1 MQWGFG
7 VNLVKILLNSY
18 QCIREFV
25 HWDRGLIDPI
35 ASRLNTLLL
44 ICYLAAPRPTLDL
57 CRWGSLTN
65 LMLTHFS
72 PVSHFIPSEN
82 VRKSLVFWHFQGVKK
97 CDTGLKW
104 VNHCVSDTN
113 FNLGHRESPSKIGS
127 LSSTEHLLEFELGV
141 FESRDFSA
149 LTALKS
155 RVSWNALGTF
165 PWHELGTYTSESSWQ
180 KKMINPYSTNVP
192 LTR

>member
-104 VNHCVSDTN
+104 VNEIWGNTLTFV
-113 FNLGHRESPSKIGS
+113 LVYSK
-127 LSSTEHLLEFELGV
+127 LEYY
-141 FESRDFSA
+141 
-149 LTALKS
+149 
-155 RVSWNALGTF
+155 N
-165 PWHELGTYTSESSWQ
+165 Y
-180 KKMINPYSTNVP
+180 YSCLCMFICTCIC
-192 LTR
+192 